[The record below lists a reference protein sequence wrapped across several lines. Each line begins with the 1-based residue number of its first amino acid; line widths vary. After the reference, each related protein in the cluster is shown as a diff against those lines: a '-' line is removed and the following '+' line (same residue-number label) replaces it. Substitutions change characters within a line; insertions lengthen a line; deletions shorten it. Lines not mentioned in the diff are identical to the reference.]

1 MIFLQ
6 NNQDGNTRM
15 SIGFFLLSQIWF
27 TNLPVVLTFELSRFG
42 FNQQLN
48 RAEKIHQQLSFP
60 PVIYVDR
67 WGKLLLSLSL
77 PPTLSLSLLSLSP
90 SLLFH
95 LYLSD
100 AISFSLR
107 VSLTL
112 SVCLSLPPFS
122 TPVLSCSVSLLL
134 P

>member
-1 MIFLQ
+1 
-6 NNQDGNTRM
+6 M

-67 WGKLLLSLSL
+67 WVKILLRKSLEVCLFLSL
-77 PPTLSLSLLSLSP
+77 PLSHYLSFPFLPLS
-90 SLLFH
+90 LFH

-100 AISFSLR
+100 AISFSLC